1 MADLKFE
8 HQNVDLT
15 RNNCKKLAILRIQ
28 TKINT
33 PNECHVS
40 SAFKNPGLRSHDLW
54 RHLKA
59 TWLCGWAEDRQ
70 AGSSVSVNRDAERMC
85 SSWLQGIKPKLRHI
99 IAFRKKTMDCTN
111 ESFRFDGEEAVG
123 IKNTWSSS
131 CVRSTL
137 TRTAFTDHIR
147 LSVGFGIQFNPLLK
161 PDAMPTI
168 FVHKRQ
174 GKVPKR
180 GASA

>member
-1 MADLKFE
+1 MPRFVCFQKSRVEVTWPVTSSEGNLALWLSRRQTSRLECQCQQRCRKDVQQL
-8 HQNVDLT
+8 VA
-15 RNNCKKLAILRIQ
+15 RNY
-28 TKINT
+28 
-33 PNECHVS
+33 
-40 SAFKNPGLRSHDLW
+40 
-54 RHLKA
+54 
-59 TWLCGWAEDRQ
+59 
-70 AGSSVSVNRDAERMC
+70 
-85 SSWLQGIKPKLRHI
+85 KPKLRHI